1 MSAIRQPGAC
11 PPPAERPRVALA
23 LVHHPVI
30 RDRFGNIGATSVTPL
45 NVHDLAR
52 AARTYGVAPLYVLTP
67 LHSQLALVGRILSH
81 YREGYGA
88 AANPTRA
95 EALRDVVLAGSVNEA
110 LDDLCRRTGDYPFAV
125 GTAARTGP
133 KSIGYPELA
142 ARIATS
148 TRPWLL
154 LFGTGWGLGPEAAA
168 QCDLFLGPV
177 QGPGEFNH
185 LPVRAAAA
193 VILDRLFGK

>member
-1 MSAIRQPGAC
+1 MST
-11 PPPAERPRVALA
+11 ERPRVALA

-30 RDRFGNIGATSVTPL
+30 CDSSGRVGSTSVTPL

-52 AARTYGVAPLYVLTP
+52 AARTYGVAPLYIVTP
-67 LHSQLALVGRILSH
+67 LHSQQALVGRILSH

-88 AANPTRA
+88 GASPTRA
-95 EALRDVVLAGSVNEA
+95 EALREVVLLGSINEA
-110 LDDLCRRTGDYPFAV
+110 LDDLCRRSGSYPLAV
-125 GTAARTGP
+125 GTAARQGP
-133 KSIGYPELA
+133 RSVGYPELA
-142 ARIATS
+142 ARMAGGG
-148 TRPWLL
+148 RPWLL

-177 QGPGEFNH
+177 RGPGAFNH
-185 LPVRAAAA
+185 LPVRSAVA

>member
-1 MSAIRQPGAC
+1 MMTTPE
-11 PPPAERPRVALA
+11 PLRVALA

-30 RDRFGNIGATSVTPL
+30 RDRSGRVGATSVTPL

-52 AARTYGVAPLYVLTP
+52 AARTYGVSPFYVLTP
-67 LHSQLALVGRILSH
+67 LHSQQALLGRILGH

-88 AANPTRA
+88 EANPTRA
-95 EALRDVVLAGSVNEA
+95 EALRDVVLAGSINEA
-110 LDDLCRRTGDYPFAV
+110 LDDLCRRAGEYPLAV
-125 GTAARTGP
+125 GTAARQGP

-142 ARIATS
+142 ARIAAT

-154 LFGTGWGLGPEAAA
+154 LFGTGWGLSPEAAA
-168 QCDLFLGPV
+168 QCDYFLGPV
-177 QGPGEFNH
+177 RGSGAFNH

-193 VILDRLFGK
+193 IILDRLFGK